1 VEETWEFAVVS
12 DEGIIP
18 FTAGGVEFIKM
29 NEFAVRYHLV
39 QIENHIEEFHSTY
52 DDLHRLSK
60 VGEDEIPDGVDV
72 WDLVS
77 RCAEALTGI
86 ANVLAPQI
94 RGSKESELHKF
105 TKFRAETVS
114 GLLGVN
120 LDHRKL
126 LVDLRNRFHHED
138 EDFDQWY
145 FNSMAKGIAPSK
157 ITRRKLMWDESPLCL
172 DDDAVASGY
181 DLSSGFV
188 HFFEKRFNLHK
199 FMSWVKELKSLV
211 AHAHEKLTNIS
222 GSRTEV
228 TTL

>member
-1 VEETWEFAVVS
+1 MSSENNDV
-12 DEGIIP
+12 
-18 FTAGGVEFIKM
+18 FTEKGLEYLRL
-29 NEFAVRYHLV
+29 NEFAVRYHLI
-39 QIENHIEEFHSTY
+39 QIENHIKEFQSTY
-52 DDLHRLSK
+52 VDLHKLSK
-60 VGEDEIPDGVDV
+60 VGEDQIPDGIDV

-94 RGSKESELHKF
+94 RGSKKSNLYKF
-105 TKFRAETVS
+105 TQFRAEAVS

-120 LDHRKL
+120 LDDRKS

-145 FNSMAKGIAPSK
+145 FNSMSKGIAPSK
-157 ITRRKLMWDESPLCL
+157 VTRRKLMWGESPLCL
-172 DDDAVASGY
+172 DDEAVASGY

-188 HFFEKRFNLHK
+188 HFFNKRFNLHD
-199 FMSWVKELKSLV
+199 FMVWVEELVSLMSN
-211 AHAHEKLTNIS
+211 AHEKLTSIA
-222 GSRTEV
+222 GIKTEV